1 MDLAP
6 VLLIALFIFLVGLFS
21 GRLERTVITLPMV
34 FVTFGLLVGPV
45 GLNIIQLDVVNRT
58 RFLWT
63 LN

>member
-34 FVTFGLLVGPV
+34 FVSFGLLVGPV
-45 GLNIIQLDVVNRT
+45 GLNIIQLDVE
-58 RFLWT
+58 
-63 LN
+63 